1 MIKLCQW
8 DITGECNLNCS
19 YCREKRTEKLA
30 TLKLEQIFSIINQF
44 ADMEVKMVNIAG
56 GEPLIFKDLP
66 RVLSYLR
73 PKVET
78 LGLTTNA
85 TLVSNKNISII
96 KDFFDGVQVSLD
108 GGSADIHDLIRG
120 IGMFKKTVSAIE
132 LMVKS
137 NVNVMTRLTITHQN
151 KHHIADYIKLA
162 SKLGLKSAYLR
173 RIIPSGNSQKTEP
186 LSSDEL
192 FNVFKIAHAIGK
204 EFNIHV
210 GSADYFSQIYFDQN
224 EKAKVEKNT
233 KDHPGKVL
241 SGCSIGIDAFYV
253 AQNGQVL
260 FCPYLPVFCGD
271 MTKEHLSSIWEKSKM
286 FKVNRN
292 LRLNIKGKCSKCKY
306 LMCCGGCPAY
316 SFLTAGEITASDA
329 GCWINEQAV

>member
-30 TLKLEQIFSIINQF
+30 TLTLEQIFSIINQF
-44 ADMEVKMVNIAG
+44 ADMDVKMVNIAG

-66 RVLSYLR
+66 KVLSYLR

-120 IGMFKKTVSAIE
+120 DGMFKKTVSAIE

-137 NVNVMTRLTITHQN
+137 NINVMTRLTITHQN
-151 KHHIADYIKLA
+151 KHYVADYIKLA
-162 SKLGLKSAYLR
+162 SRLGLKSAYLR
-173 RIIPSGNSQKTEP
+173 RIIPSGNSQKTKP

-192 FNVFKIAHAIGK
+192 FNVFKIAHATGK

-210 GSADYFSQIYFDQN
+210 GSADYFSQIYFDQK
-224 EKAKVEKNT
+224 EKEKVEKNIKT
-233 KDHPGKVL
+233 YPDKVL
-241 SGCSIGIDAFYV
+241 SGCSIGVDAFYV

-292 LRLNIKGKCSKCKY
+292 LRLNIKGKCSRCKY

-316 SFLTAGEITASDA
+316 SFLTEGEITASDT
-329 GCWINEQAV
+329 GCWINEQAC